1 MDIEAYFERIGYK
14 NSRKNLDLKTLT
26 DILQHHIRAIP
37 FENLNIHCGE
47 AMELG
52 LQAIFDQVVRKNRG
66 GWCLQVNQLLYWA
79 LCTIGFET
87 TILGGYVYIT
97 AADKYSSNMIHLV
110 LQVTIGSRKYI
121 VDAGFGRSYQMWQ
134 PLELIS
140 GQDQPQVPCIFR
152 LREES
157 GIWYLDQIRREQ
169 YIPNREFLN
178 SDLLENNKYQKMYS
192 FTLQPRTIEDF
203 QAMNTYLQES
213 STSVLTSKS
222 FCSLQTTE
230 GVHCLVGW
238 TFTSRIFNYK
248 DNKDLVEF
256 KTLDEGEI
264 EEVLKNIFNIS
275 LEKKLVAK
283 HGDRSLTI

>member
-14 NSRKNLDLKTLT
+14 NSRKNLDLETLT

-52 LQAIFDQVVRKNRG
+52 LQAIFDQIVRRNRG

-79 LCTIGFET
+79 LSTIGFET
-87 TILGGYVYIT
+87 IILGGYVYIT
-97 AADKYSSNMIHLV
+97 AVDKYSSNMIHLV

-140 GQDQPQVPCIFR
+140 GKDQPQVPCIFR

-169 YIPNREFLN
+169 YIPNEEFLN
-178 SDLLENNKYQKMYS
+178 SDLLEKNKYRKIYS
-192 FTLQPRTIEDF
+192 FTLEPRTIEDF
-203 QAMNTYLQES
+203 ESINTYLQES
-213 STSVLTSKS
+213 PASVFTSKS
-222 FCSLQTTE
+222 FCSLQTPE

-238 TFTSRIFNYK
+238 TLTSRRFNYK
-248 DNKDLVEF
+248 DNIDLVEF
-256 KTLDEGEI
+256 KTLDEEEI

-275 LEKKLVAK
+275 LEKKLVPK
-283 HGDRSLTI
+283 HGDRSFNI

>member
-1 MDIEAYFERIGYK
+1 MNIEAYFERIGYK
-14 NSRKNLDLKTLT
+14 NSRKNLDLETLT
-26 DILQHHIRAIP
+26 DVLQHHIRAIP

-52 LQAIFDQVVRKNRG
+52 LQAIFDQVVRRNRG

-79 LCTIGFET
+79 LSTMGFET

-97 AADKYSSNMIHLV
+97 AVDKYSSNMIHLV

-140 GQDQPQVPCIFR
+140 GKDQPQVPCIFR

-169 YIPNREFLN
+169 YIPNEEFLN
-178 SDLLENNKYQKMYS
+178 SDLLEKNKYRKIYS
-192 FTLQPRTIEDF
+192 FTLKPRTIEEF
-203 QAMNTYLQES
+203 ESINTYLQES
-213 STSVLTSKS
+213 PASVFTSKS
-222 FCSLQTTE
+222 FCSLQTPE

-238 TFTSRIFNYK
+238 TLTSRIFNYK
-248 DNKDLVEF
+248 DNIDLVEL
-256 KTLDEGEI
+256 KTLDEEEI

-275 LEKKLVAK
+275 LEKKLVPK
-283 HGDRSLTI
+283 HGDRSFTI

>member
-14 NSRKNLDLKTLT
+14 NSRKNLDLETLT

-37 FENLNIHCGE
+37 FENLNMHCGE
-47 AMELG
+47 VMEFG
-52 LQAIFDQVVRKNRG
+52 LQAIFDQVVRRNRG

-79 LCTIGFET
+79 LSTIGFET
-87 TILGGYVYIT
+87 TMLGGYIYIT
-97 AADKYSSNMIHLV
+97 AVDKYSSNMIHLV

-121 VDAGFGRSYQMWQ
+121 VDAGFGFSYQMWQ

-140 GQDQPQVPCIFR
+140 GKDQPQVPCIFR

-169 YIPNREFLN
+169 YVSNEEFLN
-178 SDLLENNKYQKMYS
+178 SDLLEKNKHRKIYS
-192 FTLQPRTIEDF
+192 FTLEPRTIEDF
-203 QAMNTYLQES
+203 ESMNTCMQES
-213 STSVLTSKS
+213 PTSVFKTTSL
-222 FCSLQTTE
+222 CSLQTPE
-230 GVHCLVGW
+230 GVHCLVG
-238 TFTSRIFNYK
+238 FTLISKRFNYK

-256 KTLDEGEI
+256 KTLNEEEV

-275 LEKKLVAK
+275 LERKLVPK
-283 HGDRSLTI
+283 HGDLTVNL